1 MTYLFNNIP
10 IGKLY
15 TCILYFQIRNDE
27 SSVAIQELTRVS
39 GIGPA
44 KAKELYDQG
53 VGNIDLLLKNQD
65 KLNHH
70 QKLGLK
76 YTLLLYCSC

>member
-1 MTYLFNNIP
+1 M
-10 IGKLY
+10 
-15 TCILYFQIRNDE
+15 CIFVKQIRNDE
-27 SSVAIQELTRVS
+27 CSVAIKELTRIS

-44 KAKELYDQG
+44 KAKDLYDSG
-53 VGNIDLLLKNQD
+53 VSSIDILLKNQD

-76 YTLLLYCSC
+76 YIAN

>member
-1 MTYLFNNIP
+1 M
-10 IGKLY
+10 
-15 TCILYFQIRNDE
+15 
-27 SSVAIQELTRVS
+27 S

-44 KAKELYDQG
+44 KAKELYGLG
-53 VGNIDLLLKNQD
+53 VTSIELLLKSQD

-76 YTLLLYCSC
+76 YNFKCCLFYSPIKIILFLK